1 MLKEQMQITKKD
13 QSHENKLIKMK
24 TYSNY
29 PFICIKNTFSTCDHT
44 NQISASYIPSGTWN
58 KQTMKTL
65 GRNHVTL
72 GPKVRASY
80 KPN

>member
-44 NQISASYIPSGTWN
+44 NQISASYIPSGT
-58 KQTMKTL
+58 
-65 GRNHVTL
+65 
-72 GPKVRASY
+72 
-80 KPN
+80 

>member
-1 MLKEQMQITKKD
+1 MLKEQIQITKKD

-44 NQISASYIPSGTWN
+44 NQISASYNPSGTKFTTLTLRIFN
-58 KQTMKTL
+58 KNKSSEL
-65 GRNHVTL
+65 
-72 GPKVRASY
+72 
-80 KPN
+80 